1 MSSNATRGVKCWCR
15 LVQLMVQQVW
25 ENRWRFWCI
34 LVGCTWCVC
43 WPCVCWPWLCPRPQ
57 ERSEDVAA
65 CSRPWGRTDL
75 FTDDRR
81 TVLERSR
88 RKDQRLLRSSI
99 VTECFHVH
107 FIKDCVEVTVQ
118 RLHTDNRGSPLLTST
133 GSVGRNEAA
142 RPIRLQRETT
152 LVTWSF
158 CLFFSSA
165 MFQTNLSP
173 WFGFQMKLKKIL
185 KHFAVFFIFFI
196 SWLAPPGLTFTC
208 FYFGLL
214 VHFALFLWVTL
225 HVEDICGQRSDS
237 LP

>member
-1 MSSNATRGVKCWCR
+1 MSDDVSDDVTAWTGNSWYRDDLLSVSPNTVLSLVVGQADRMMSSNATRGVKCWCR

-65 CSRPWGRTDL
+65 WSRPWGRTDL

-133 GSVGRNEAA
+133 GSVGRNEPA

-158 CLFFSSA
+158 CLFS
-165 MFQTNLSP
+165 
-173 WFGFQMKLKKIL
+173 
-185 KHFAVFFIFFI
+185 
-196 SWLAPPGLTFTC
+196 
-208 FYFGLL
+208 
-214 VHFALFLWVTL
+214 
-225 HVEDICGQRSDS
+225 
-237 LP
+237 